1 MINLSLDELK
11 LIAQSRN
18 ISDYENKSEKDLVKA
33 LSKPK
38 PKIRIN
44 KKKLE
49 EIRKYFNELRHKFSK
64 KEIDKYRKAF
74 YDIKNYRYLSAS
86 EIKEV
91 GKNLNELKKSL
102 RFKKFHGDIDSVD
115 YEDLDNYDDNYD
127 FANDGKY
134 RKIGSVRTLFKEFD
148 RDYYKPKRT
157 DDGFARRRNNYIK
170 YNSKGDRYENLST
183 EEYLKTIRP
192 YLRDLIN
199 DHKPTRE
206 SNIEENEEDEENDSD
221 ADLAE
226 SKIQQIM
233 QNSCISTRNFEET
246 RTIYSASKPVEI
258 FMGSDT
264 EDVIDTLFNT
274 ILQRF
279 QQAQETSNDKGSE
292 FIPESVEL
300 LYYYFQKINIRRA
313 ESYIM
318 SPDWWVNKGA
328 TINPTNEKDNKS
340 FQWFIISGLNHNK
353 IKVKDL
359 KKIRKLKRIDTD
371 FPIYR
376 EDWENFE
383 QNNTSVAL
391 NLLFGSYDSEEIKL
405 A

>member
-127 FANDGKY
+127 FADDGKY

-199 DHKPTRE
+199 DHKPTTE

-221 ADLAE
+221 ADLDE
-226 SKIQQIM
+226 WKIQQIM

-246 RTIYSASKPVEI
+246 RPIYSASKPVEI

-340 FQWFIISGLNHNK
+340 FQWLIISGLNHNK